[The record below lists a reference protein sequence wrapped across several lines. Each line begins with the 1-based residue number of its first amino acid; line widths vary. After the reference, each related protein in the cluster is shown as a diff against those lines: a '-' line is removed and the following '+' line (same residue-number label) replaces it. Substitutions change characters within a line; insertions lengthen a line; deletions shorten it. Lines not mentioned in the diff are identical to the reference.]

1 MIITKCGSHYKN
13 TLIPTGSQVMTA
25 KNTDGQQVVLML
37 LDYTFTF
44 TLEVKWRLEIISK
57 DDKFSQCGIG
67 SWPTYFY
74 IPIDSI
80 HSQYF
85 TFAHG

>member
-37 LDYTFTF
+37 HRVLTDSFMHIHLDLDNIHCRYSLDLDYAF
-44 TLEVKWRLEIISK
+44 TLEVKWR
-57 DDKFSQCGIG
+57 
-67 SWPTYFY
+67 
-74 IPIDSI
+74 
-80 HSQYF
+80 
-85 TFAHG
+85 